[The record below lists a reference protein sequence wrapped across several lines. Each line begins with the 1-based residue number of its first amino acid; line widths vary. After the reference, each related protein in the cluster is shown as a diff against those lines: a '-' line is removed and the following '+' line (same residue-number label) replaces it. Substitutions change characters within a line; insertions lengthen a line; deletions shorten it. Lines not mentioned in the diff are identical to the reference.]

1 MLKLSDAR
9 NFRRTGAALALIAAP
24 ILLLLNS
31 LITTYAGDDTAE
43 YVAEVATRRGS
54 EEASAVLGILG
65 FALLI
70 PGIVGALNLL
80 RARGA
85 VLGHLGGTLS
95 ILGLACFPAL
105 LSTSFFDVA
114 ATAPGAD
121 MQAYVDI
128 VERVEDLGGA
138 IIVVAVALIGTLL
151 GFLLLA
157 AAFIRARTVPLFVP
171 LLIIVGIIVV
181 GPVGGGSESRI
192 PQVIGNLL
200 LLGGFGTI
208 GLILLRQTDEEWERP
223 GLATGATAVATGA
236 TEARPAGTSEGASGT
251 G

>member
-1 MLKLSDAR
+1 
-9 NFRRTGAALALIAAP
+9 
-24 ILLLLNS
+24 
-31 LITTYAGDDTAE
+31 
-43 YVAEVATRRGS
+43 
-54 EEASAVLGILG
+54 
-65 FALLI
+65 
-70 PGIVGALNLL
+70 
-80 RARGA
+80 
-85 VLGHLGGTLS
+85 
-95 ILGLACFPAL
+95 
-105 LSTSFFDVA
+105 VA

-121 MQAYVDI
+121 TQAYVDI

-223 GLATGATAVATGA
+223 GLATGGTAVATGA
-236 TEARPAGTSEGASGT
+236 PAARPAGTSEGSSGT